1 MVVDSF
7 EELYERIMS
16 VTTPRQEFKMTK
28 LELEA
33 QALALELELMSF
45 DELGMPYV
53 PCIK

>member
-1 MVVDSF
+1 
-7 EELYERIMS
+7 MS
-16 VTTPRQEFKMTK
+16 VTTPRQEFTMTK

-53 PCIK
+53 LLHQAVALFSIR